1 MKKFEQYK
9 RTLNW
14 LSAVI
19 NTSLLGLAFAV
30 VWYLCYSQQIVLP
43 FYRKGNWM
51 VIGIYI
57 VITVIFNKVYGSYK
71 VGYLRKSEAF
81 YSQLISVFV
90 INVITYCQISVI
102 GRDFMHFMPM
112 IFLTVIDIIIV
123 LVWTLVY
130 AFVYAKLFPPR
141 KMIIVYGSRNAESL
155 VVKMSQRADK
165 YIISESVKADEDIDV
180 IKEKILGYGGVILY
194 DVPDRVRNDILKFCF
209 DRQLRVY
216 MAPKISDIIVRGA
229 QEINLFDSPLLLCRN
244 DGLSIEARVAKR
256 ILDFGFAV
264 FLLPFLLVP
273 MVVVALAI
281 KIEDGGPVIYRQER
295 LTTHEKR
302 FNVLK
307 FRSMTV
313 DAEKDGKAVLARDGD
328 SRITKVGAFIRK
340 CRLDELP
347 QIFNIIKGDM
357 SFVGPRPERPAI
369 AAEYEKDMAEFSFRL
384 TVKAGLTG
392 YAQIMGKYDTTPYDK
407 LRMDLMYIEKYSLLL
422 DFKIILMTIKTMIF
436 PGKTNES
443 ENIIASKNGKE

>member
-1 MKKFEQYK
+1 
-9 RTLNW
+9 
-14 LSAVI
+14 
-19 NTSLLGLAFAV
+19 
-30 VWYLCYSQQIVLP
+30 
-43 FYRKGNWM
+43 M

-244 DGLSIEARVAKR
+244 DGLSIEVRAAKR
-256 ILDFGFAV
+256 IFDFGFAV
-264 FLLPFLLVP
+264 FLLPLFL
-273 MVVVALAI
+273 I
-281 KIEDGGPVIYRQER
+281 
-295 LTTHEKR
+295 
-302 FNVLK
+302 
-307 FRSMTV
+307 
-313 DAEKDGKAVLARDGD
+313 
-328 SRITKVGAFIRK
+328 
-340 CRLDELP
+340 
-347 QIFNIIKGDM
+347 
-357 SFVGPRPERPAI
+357 AI
-369 AAEYEKDMAEFSFRL
+369 ACSY
-384 TVKAGLTG
+384 
-392 YAQIMGKYDTTPYDK
+392 PP
-407 LRMDLMYIEKYSLLL
+407 SLLL
-422 DFKIILMTIKTMIF
+422 FDKIISCF
-436 PGKTNES
+436 F
-443 ENIIASKNGKE
+443 

>member
-244 DGLSIEARVAKR
+244 DGLSIEVRAAKR
-256 ILDFGFAV
+256 IFDFGFAV
-264 FLLPFLLVP
+264 FLLPFFLRQ
-273 MVVVALAI
+273 MVRTI
-281 KIEDGGPVIYRQER
+281 QRRP
-295 LTTHEKR
+295 
-302 FNVLK
+302 
-307 FRSMTV
+307 S
-313 DAEKDGKAVLARDGD
+313 D
-328 SRITKVGAFIRK
+328 SRIVIS
-340 CRLDELP
+340 
-347 QIFNIIKGDM
+347 I
-357 SFVGPRPERPAI
+357 V
-369 AAEYEKDMAEFSFRL
+369 Y
-384 TVKAGLTG
+384 V
-392 YAQIMGKYDTTPYDK
+392 
-407 LRMDLMYIEKYSLLL
+407 
-422 DFKIILMTIKTMIF
+422 
-436 PGKTNES
+436 
-443 ENIIASKNGKE
+443 